1 MESVYVR
8 LRPSAPLSHPS
19 SAGSASCLF
28 SSSCARGVTRGS
40 GVAAA
45 RAARLVVRARA
56 DFMILFSICQ
66 WRMDNCWI

>member
-1 MESVYVR
+1 MR

-19 SAGSASCLF
+19 SAGSSCL
-28 SSSCARGVTRGS
+28 SASCARGVTRGS

-56 DFMILFSICQ
+56 DFMVAESVNIGYLLDS
-66 WRMDNCWI
+66 